1 MPAIIAAVSAV
12 GSIIPAFFMLIYFA
26 CVIGIIIYMIRL
38 FIRLVKAVERIADSV
53 DNCCQSKTSQPD

>member
-1 MPAIIAAVSAV
+1 MPAIIAAVSGV
-12 GSIIPAFFMLIYFA
+12 VSIIPFFMLIYFV

-53 DNCCQSKTSQPD
+53 NNCCQSKTSQPD